1 MVHVP
6 NNLTEQALS
15 AARHAPT
22 PAEEWE
28 KAKLLVASLRGTG
41 DNPDEARGKLQRA
54 LHDLIV
60 EITVS
65 PKPIP
70 SYRTNDGISLKL
82 GGPGKRIP
90 RFPICHIILKSDK
103 VLLTGETPSAA
114 WQAEVMGLELPETPR
129 HLRAKV
135 KKTHEALTAE
145 GPAPL
150 DPTTSALMDSL
161 RTVFKDEHQLIA
173 ESKDEA

>member
-1 MVHVP
+1 M
-6 NNLTEQALS
+6 
-15 AARHAPT
+15 
-22 PAEEWE
+22 
-28 KAKLLVASLRGTG
+28 
-41 DNPDEARGKLQRA
+41 
-54 LHDLIV
+54 
-60 EITVS
+60 S

-90 RFPICHIILKSDK
+90 RFPFCHIILRGDRI
-103 VLLTGETPSAA
+103 LFTGETPSAA
-114 WQAEVMGLELPETPR
+114 WQTEVMGLKLPETPR

-145 GPAPL
+145 GPAQL
-150 DPTTSALMDSL
+150 DPTTSALMESI
-161 RTVFKDEHQLIA
+161 RSVFQVEHQLIA